1 MDTTTTTTRRIVYW
15 NGKVAKKWDGKAP
28 LRMTEAQI
36 EQQRSEWPEFEE
48 RYIYF
53 QTFFHKDKEDG
64 SLGNGFEPWMHNHG
78 VVFWLGSKKRP

>member
-1 MDTTTTTTRRIVYW
+1 MDTTTTTRRIVYW
-15 NGKVAKKWDGKAP
+15 NGKFAKKWDGNAP
-28 LRMTEAQI
+28 LRMTEGQI

-78 VVFWLGSKKRP
+78 VVFWLGSKKRS